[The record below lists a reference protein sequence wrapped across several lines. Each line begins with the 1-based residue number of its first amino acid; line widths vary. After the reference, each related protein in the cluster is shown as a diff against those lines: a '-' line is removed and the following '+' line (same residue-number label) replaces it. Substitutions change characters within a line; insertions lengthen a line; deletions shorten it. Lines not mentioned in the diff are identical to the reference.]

1 MKIVDADFVLSAAEA
16 GQVPVDGLAHVVLVG
31 RSNVGKSTLI
41 NALTRARIART
52 SATPGK
58 TRLLNLY
65 RVSLGMGRRLD
76 FVDLPGY
83 GYARGVE
90 AREFD
95 PLISGYW
102 AARQQSPQGTLC
114 LFSVDARHPGLA
126 ADAAAWTWLRDQG
139 VHAVVVAT
147 KVDKLSRAERVR
159 HLREFDDVFH
169 APVVAVSAA
178 RHEGIEELWQQI
190 IRHLPQ

>member
-1 MKIVDADFVLSAAEA
+1 
-16 GQVPVDGLAHVVLVG
+16 
-31 RSNVGKSTLI
+31 
-41 NALTRARIART
+41 
-52 SATPGK
+52 
-58 TRLLNLY
+58 
-65 RVSLGMGRRLD
+65 
-76 FVDLPGY
+76 
-83 GYARGVE
+83 
-90 AREFD
+90 
-95 PLISGYW
+95 
-102 AARQQSPQGTLC
+102 
-114 LFSVDARHPGLA
+114 
-126 ADAAAWTWLRDQG
+126 